1 MEIENIFLPITERIT
16 LEMLQKHQ
24 NLDPV
29 IGKMKSWHKCK
40 TKPLKAET
48 TILGNKTLLD
58 ISENLTTPLSTKIQ
72 IS

>member
-1 MEIENIFLPITERIT
+1 
-16 LEMLQKHQ
+16 MLQKHQ

-29 IGKMKSWHKCK
+29 IAKLKSWHKCK

-48 TILGNKTLLD
+48 TKLENKTLLD
-58 ISENLTTPLSTKIQ
+58 ISENLTTSLSTKTQ